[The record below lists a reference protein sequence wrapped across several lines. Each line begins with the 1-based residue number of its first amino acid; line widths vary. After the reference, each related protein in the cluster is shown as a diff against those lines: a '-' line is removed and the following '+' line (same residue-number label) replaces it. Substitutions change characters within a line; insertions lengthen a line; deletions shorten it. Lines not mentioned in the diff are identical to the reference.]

1 MLTGKAVAQSVT
13 VDATIDSLQIYI
25 GDQAKIKL
33 QVALDAGLF
42 SLFIRIHW

>member
-33 QVALDAGLF
+33 HGLF